1 MSEVTREINV
11 PIKIKV
17 EAKPIMEQING
28 RSMKYTFKLAVEK
41 LIENLISV
49 KVWTIFVLLGVTTF
63 LCYFGKISG
72 GEFVTINGGIISTVY
87 ALREGFKVA
96 KIHQMKNG
104 DVKNVNV

>member
-17 EAKPIMEQING
+17 EANPIMEQING
-28 RSMKYTFKLAVEK
+28 RSMKYKFKLALEK
-41 LIENLISV
+41 LLENLISV
-49 KVWTIFVLLGVTTF
+49 KVWTIFILLGVTTF

-72 GEFVTINGGIISTVY
+72 GEFITLNGGVITTVY

-96 KIHQMKNG
+96 KIKQLNHSEI
-104 DVKNVNV
+104 KNVNV